1 MSENIPADWKL
12 QPRFGQTDTDFTHYA
27 MVADGRV
34 VEPNADFKTEAGPS
48 VLSMKAWAKD
58 PDEAGDMIVAISNHL
73 GFKIADKVDIYAT
86 DPDAPPKDKPFGYD
100 LKFTPYAEPDATL
113 Q

>member
-1 MSENIPADWKL
+1 MTDDAPKDWKL
-12 QPRFGQTDTDFTHYA
+12 KLRYGQIDTDFQHFA

-34 VEPNADFKTEAGPS
+34 VEPNAEFKTETGPS

-58 PDEAGDMIVAISNHL
+58 SEEAGDMIVAISNHL
-73 GFKIADKVDIYAT
+73 GFKIADKVEIYAT
-86 DPDAPPKDKPFGYD
+86 EPDAPPQEKPYGYD
-100 LKFTPYAEPDATL
+100 LRFTPYDNPDMML

>member
-1 MSENIPADWKL
+1 MSDNAPDDWKRKL
-12 QPRFGQTDTDFTHYA
+12 SDGEIETAFTHYA

-34 VEPNADFKTEAGPS
+34 VEPSAEFKTEAGPS

-58 PDEAGDMIVAISNHL
+58 PEEAGDMIVAISNHL
-73 GFKIADKVDIYAT
+73 GFKIADKVDIYVT
-86 DPDAPPKDKPFGYD
+86 EPDAPPKDKPYGYD
-100 LKFTPYAEPDATL
+100 LNFTPYADPEATL

>member
-1 MSENIPADWKL
+1 MSEDTPDDWKRKL
-12 QPRFGQTDTDFTHYA
+12 TNGEIETVFTHYA

-34 VEPNADFKTEAGPS
+34 VEPNADFNTEPGPS

-58 PDEAGDMIVAISNHL
+58 LEEAGDMIVAISNHL

-86 DPDAPPKDKPFGYD
+86 EPDAPPKDKPFGYD
-100 LKFTPYAEPDATL
+100 LKFTPYADPEATL